1 MNTTMVLD
9 ATNFV
14 DQEMTSL
21 DTILVIRMAIK
32 LAWKAGWDQ
41 TATEVCNTHVL
52 FLVHPPL
59 PNSRGQRGYL
69 FRPTKHLLRRSGFV
83 RT

>member
-32 LAWKAGWDQ
+32 PAWKAGWDQ
-41 TATEVCNTHVL
+41 TATKVCNIHDL
-52 FLVHPPL
+52 FLIYPPL
-59 PNSRGQRGYL
+59 LNSRGQKRL
-69 FRPTKHLLRRSGFV
+69 SF
-83 RT
+83 